1 MNRYYCP
8 VCWARVR
15 RSNGGNITGHFDT
28 VTRPCP
34 ASGYPFSIALITPLN
49 GAGLRH
55 TIKRIQE
62 LREAIA
68 A

>member
-1 MNRYYCP
+1 M
-8 VCWARVR
+8 
-15 RSNGGNITGHFDT
+15 
-28 VTRPCP
+28 TRPCP

-49 GAGLRH
+49 GAGLRN
-55 TIKRIQE
+55 TIKRIHE

>member
-8 VCWARVR
+8 VCWGRAKRT
-15 RSNGGNITGHFDT
+15 SCGNIAGHFDSAT
-28 VTRPCP
+28 GPCP
-34 ASGYPFSIALITPLN
+34 ASGYPFSIALMTPLT

-55 TIKRIQE
+55 TIKRIHE